1 MKRLEER
8 KNKIA
13 MFLAS
18 DIYIPMTLQ
27 ELCIVLDV
35 PDKDK
40 EEFKALMQT
49 MKKSGIV
56 RLSKNGRYTLNDN
69 KAVYKGTIQG
79 TAKRFSFFIPEKK
92 DMEDIFIAPDRLNGA
107 IHGDSVLVKVVASRQ
122 DDNRQRG
129 EVVQILNE
137 RRSEIIG
144 IVEIYRAILTVVPF
158 DKRIGRINIDSEEPQ
173 KYREGDVA
181 AVELAMPSAERDL
194 AKGRITEIVARKSD
208 PRSLFKYIM
217 RMYGYEME
225 YPEEAVNEAKSIALN
240 TRSDSNS
247 KRQDYRDL
255 PTVTID
261 GDDAKDLDDAIS
273 ISKNAAGNYMLGV
286 HIADVS
292 HYVRENSELDKEAS
306 ERGTSVYL
314 VDRVIPM
321 LPEVLSN
328 GLCSLNPNED
338 KMAFSVMMEVD
349 VNGTVIDFDINESII
364 SSNERMTYKNVHK
377 LLNGKDESLAIRYKE
392 MLPNFYLMRD
402 LAVILR
408 KKRRNRG
415 SIDFNFKESKVIIGP
430 NGEPTEI
437 TKYDITEANRIIEEF
452 MLLCNETVAENFG
465 WGDFP
470 FIFRNHDKPD
480 TEKMS
485 NLNSFLK
492 GIGYS
497 LKSPGNV
504 HPAELQKLI
513 GEAKGSPVE
522 HLVNTV
528 VLRSLKK
535 AEYNPVNSGHFGLA
549 SEFYSHF
556 TSPIRRYPDLM
567 IHRLIKKRLGI
578 GGEKSP
584 SDAREIE
591 ILAAHVY
598 TVARSSSEME
608 RKAEKA
614 ERDLVDRYK
623 AVFMEKHI
631 GETFTGVV
639 SGVTGF
645 GMFVELENTVE
656 GLVKLSNL
664 NGYYIFDK
672 DNHALYMKSGP
683 GRYTIGTVV
692 KVKVVSVNVNLGEVD
707 MIIAETKSDKQQ
719 HGTRRNTSSNSRKGT
734 YRRKKR

>member
-18 DIYIPMTLQ
+18 DMYIPMTLQ

-35 PDKDK
+35 PDKDRG
-40 EEFKALMQT
+40 EFEALLQT

-56 RLSKNGRYTLNDN
+56 RLSKNNRYTLNDN
-69 KAVYKGTIQG
+69 KGLYKGTIQG

-92 DMEDIFIAPDRLNGA
+92 DMEDIFLAPDKLNGA
-107 IHGDSVLVKVVASRQ
+107 MHGDSVLIKVVKSRQ
-122 DDNRQRG
+122 DDNRLRG

-137 RRSEIIG
+137 KRSEVIG
-144 IVEIYRAILTVVPF
+144 VVEIFRAALTVVPF
-158 DKRIGRINIDSEEPQ
+158 DKRIGRISIESDQPQ

-181 AVELAMPSAERDL
+181 AVELAMPSAERNL
-194 AKGRITEIVARKSD
+194 AKGKITEIVARKSD

-225 YPEEAVNEAKSIALN
+225 YPEDAVNEAKKISLN
-240 TRSDSNS
+240 RKNDDVS
-247 KRQDYRDL
+247 KRRDYRDL

-273 ISKNAAGNYMLGV
+273 IEKNSAGNFMLGV

-321 LPEVLSN
+321 LPEVISN

-338 KMAFSVMMEVD
+338 KMAFSVMMEVNA
-349 VNGTVIDFDINESII
+349 NGAVIDFDINESII
-364 SSNERMTYKNVHK
+364 NSNERMTYKNVHK
-377 LLNGKDESLAIRYKE
+377 LLNGADDDLAARYKD
-392 MLPNFYLMRD
+392 MMPYFYLMRD

-408 KKRRNRG
+408 KKRRARG

-430 NGEPTEI
+430 NGEPSEI

-480 TEKMS
+480 IEKMS
-485 NLNSFLK
+485 DLNNFLK

-513 GEAKGSPVE
+513 AEAKGSPVE
-522 HLVNTV
+522 HLVNIV

-535 AEYNPVNSGHFGLA
+535 AEYNPVNNGHFGLA

-584 SDAREIE
+584 LGAREID
-591 ILAAHVY
+591 ILAAHVF
-598 TVARSSSEME
+598 TVSKSSSEME
-608 RKAEKA
+608 RRAEKA

-623 AVFMEKHI
+623 AAFMERHI

-656 GLVKLSNL
+656 GLVKLSEMD
-664 NGYYIFDK
+664 GYYIFDK
-672 DNHALYMKSGP
+672 ANHSLHMKSGP
-683 GRYTIGTVV
+683 SRFTIGTVV
-692 KVKVVSVNVNLGEVD
+692 NVKVVSVNINLGEVD
-707 MIIAETKSDKQQ
+707 MIIAGTKSGKQY
-719 HGTRRNTSSNSRKGT
+719 HGPRRSSGSNSRKGSF
-734 YRRKKR
+734 RKKKR

>member
-18 DIYIPMTLQ
+18 DMYIPMTLQ

-35 PDKDK
+35 PDKDRD
-40 EEFKALMQT
+40 EFEVLIQT

-56 RLSKNGRYTLNDN
+56 KLSKNGRYTLNDN
-69 KAVYKGTIQG
+69 KAVYKGAIQG

-107 IHGDSVLVKVVASRQ
+107 MHGDSVLIKVVQSRQ
-122 DDNRQRG
+122 DDNRLRG

-137 RRSEIIG
+137 KRSEVIG
-144 IVEIYRAILTVVPF
+144 VVEIYRAELTVVPF
-158 DKRIGRINIDSEEPQ
+158 DKRIGRINIESDQPQ
-173 KYREGDVA
+173 KHREGDVV
-181 AVELAMPSAERDL
+181 AVEIAMPSAERNL
-194 AKGRITEIVARKSD
+194 AKGKIIEIVASKSD

-217 RMYGYEME
+217 RMYGYEMD
-225 YPEEAVNEAKSIALN
+225 YPEEAVNEAKSIALSA
-240 TRSDSNS
+240 RSEEYS
-247 KRQDYRDL
+247 KRRDYRDL

-273 ISKNAAGNYMLGV
+273 IEKNSAGNYMLGV

-321 LPEVLSN
+321 LPEVISN

-338 KMAFSVMMEVD
+338 KMAFSVMMEVNL
-349 VNGTVIDFDINESII
+349 NGAVIDFDINESII
-364 SSNERMTYKNVHK
+364 NSNERMTYKNVHK
-377 LLNGKDESLAIRYKE
+377 LLNGEDDELAVRYKD
-392 MLPNFYLMRD
+392 MMPNFYMMRD

-408 KKRRNRG
+408 EKRRARG

-430 NGEPTEI
+430 NGEPSAI

-480 TEKMS
+480 IEKMAD
-485 NLNSFLK
+485 LNSFLK

-513 GEAKGSPVE
+513 AEAKGSPVE
-522 HLVNTV
+522 HLINTV

-535 AEYNPVNSGHFGLA
+535 AEYNPINSGHFGLA

-584 SDAREIE
+584 SGAREID
-591 ILAAHVY
+591 ILAAHVF

-608 RKAEKA
+608 RRAEKA

-623 AVFMEKHI
+623 AAFMERHI

-656 GLVKLSNL
+656 GLVKLSEMD
-664 NGYYIFDK
+664 GYYIFDK
-672 DNHALYMKSGP
+672 ANHLLYMKSGP
-683 GRYTIGTVV
+683 SRYTIGTVV

-707 MIIAETKSDKQQ
+707 MVIAEAKSGKQH
-719 HGTRRNTSSNSRKGT
+719 HGPRRNTTNKSRKGS
-734 YRRKKR
+734 YKHRR